1 MRMNKLFDLVL
12 SCQAILWLVEV
23 AIFIVII
30 TVLIWAAAIPWWYV
44 LALAGAAIVLIT
56 LAVANLRLWLLRRD

>member
-12 SCQAILWLVEV
+12 SCQAILWLIEV
-23 AIFIVII
+23 AIFIVVI

-44 LALAGAAIVLIT
+44 LALAGAAIVLIA
-56 LAVANLRLWLLRRD
+56 LAVANLRLWFLRRE

>member
-23 AIFIVII
+23 AIIIVII
-30 TVLIWAAAIPWWYV
+30 TVLIWAAAIPWSYI

>member
-23 AIFIVII
+23 AIFIVVI
-30 TVLIWAAAIPWWYV
+30 TASIWAAAIPWWYV
-44 LALAGAAIVLIT
+44 LALGGAAIVLIA
-56 LAVANLRLWLLRRD
+56 LAIANLRFWFLRRE

>member
-23 AIFIVII
+23 AIFIVVI
-30 TVLIWAAAIPWWYV
+30 TVSIWAPAIPWWYV
-44 LALAGAAIVLIT
+44 LALAGATIVLIA
-56 LAVANLRLWLLRRD
+56 LAVANIRLWFLRRE

>member
-23 AIFIVII
+23 TIFIVII

-56 LAVANLRLWLLRRD
+56 LAVANLRLWLLRRN